1 MLIHGSREWGEL
13 SELRGQAAFKVVVA
27 KHPARCERWS
37 GKWISESYDF
47 SSGIFGGHGTRGVQ
61 YIRGGG
67 SRAGH
72 ESERGGGFA
81 NATRAAAAHP
91 LAADA
96 SRKARGDTGVKL
108 TTLEAW

>member
-47 SSGIFGGHGTRGVQ
+47 VNLEGTALGACSIYAGGVRGRGMSL
-61 YIRGGG
+61 RGG
-67 SRAGH
+67 AGLQM
-72 ESERGGGFA
+72 R
-81 NATRAAAAHP
+81 RVRP
-91 LAADA
+91 LPI
-96 SRKARGDTGVKL
+96 R
-108 TTLEAW
+108 